1 MNLLNPKDIEVE
13 ELKELHKEY
22 ASIIGIDN
30 LIALSKAFGGAP
42 IYIPTY
48 VKLLEPIIRKKAM
61 NDYKKGLSIREIVK
75 KYKISERTVYNLIEK
90 RVNL

>member
-1 MNLLNPKDIEVE
+1 MNLLNPKDIDVE
-13 ELKELHKEY
+13 DLKGLYKEY

-48 VKLLEPIIRKKAM
+48 VDLIKPIKYKKAM
-61 NDYKKGLSIREIVK
+61 NDYKKGLSNREIAR
-75 KYKISERTVYNLIEK
+75 KYGISERTVYNLIKK